1 MSFRLSHI
9 HEYNRFIAVDLGSYR
24 IRACV
29 YEIEGGMVI
38 QKWKASVRQNR
49 KNFLDG
55 TITNLQG
62 VAQGIE
68 QAILQ
73 ATHGL
78 DEIPED
84 VILAFS
90 PEICI
95 FDSISTQYI
104 RADKES
110 TLTMQEIDSMIQKI
124 EHTSLERAKEKSKTQ
139 FGVIHDDI
147 RLVSSTLTSIYI
159 DGKRVTNPIGFT
171 GGQVRIQVLNVFVP
185 SSEFNILRSIV
196 ANLGK
201 NMISLVPMPLIF
213 PKVIEGT
220 EYAADNNVYIDI
232 GYMHTTIVF
241 EEKNEILSF
250 ETFPFGTK
258 NLVEM
263 FSTQYPEASLLEIEH
278 MLFQKQ
284 CDSPSI
290 AENRDLVMRDFANYS
305 IDSILSLL
313 DQKKDGFIVKN
324 FFYSWALFHS
334 SGFVRSFSKILKESY
349 DYAFRW
355 LPLDTGNEEY
365 GGDYAVCFGL
375 SVLAHELLVLKKDP
389 VIRIL
394 RYVLYH
400 YD

>member
-24 IRACV
+24 IRASV
-29 YEIEGGMVI
+29 YEIEGGAIV
-38 QKWKASVRQNR
+38 QKGKSSVRQNR

-55 TITNLQG
+55 TITNLQW
-62 VAQGIE
+62 VAQSIE

-73 ATHGL
+73 ASHGL
-78 DEIPED
+78 DEVPND

-95 FDSISTQYI
+95 FDSITTQYI
-104 RADKES
+104 RADRSS

-124 EHTSLERAKEKSKTQ
+124 EQSSLERAKEKSKTQ
-139 FGVIHDDI
+139 YGVIHDDI
-147 RLVSSTLTSIYI
+147 RLVASTLTAIYI

-171 GGQVRIQVLNVFVP
+171 GTQIRIQVLNVFVP

-213 PKVIEGT
+213 PKVTENT
-220 EYAADNNVYIDI
+220 EYASDNNIYIDV
-232 GYMHTTIVF
+232 GYMHTTVVF
-241 EEKNEILSF
+241 EAKNEILSF

-258 NLVEM
+258 NLIDM
-263 FSTQYPEASLLEIEH
+263 FSFHYPEASLLEIEH

-284 CDSPSI
+284 VEDPKI
-290 AENRDLVMRDFANYS
+290 LLLREQVIKDFSAYI
-305 IDSILSLL
+305 IDGILWLL
-313 DQKKDGFIVKN
+313 EQGREWFLVKN
-324 FFYSWALFHS
+324 FFYSGAVFHNDAFS
-334 SGFVRSFSKILKESY
+334 SLFSKVFRDSY
-349 DYAFRW
+349 DYHFRF
-355 LPLDTGNEEY
+355 LPLDAGNEVTS
-365 GGDYAVCFGL
+365 GDYAICFGL
-375 SVLAHELLVLKKDP
+375 SMLAHELLVLKKDP